1 MKVSSVFAAIYA
13 GFSAPLLLFGCSQ
26 LCSAFV
32 PSSGGANVCRRRHTQ
47 QRILTLRL
55 AKETKGVYVRP
66 SAAIERGS
74 GFFIPGLEGP
84 RVRLLFGLT
93 VLVLTTV
100 NHVLRDT
107 VTSSSF
113 TEILAVGYSILLLLQ
128 AAIEFGK
135 EDKGYVVSLDR
146 PDSFVF
152 DESTQDSILIQRW
165 ATDAIAPEWKEKVQW
180 SAASYLALTPAMTIM
195 LLDNEKVLYSLGP
208 TDETIDAD
216 PNAMTGC
223 RAALNTLSNAKSS
236 RVSLPATHPAVMAL
250 APQAC
255 QGRCVVL
262 ESVNDDLC
270 WMMASDQ
277 LIQAF
282 TNQDLRW
289 LGQLAR
295 YIKQK

>member
-1 MKVSSVFAAIYA
+1 MKVSAAGCFFFI
-13 GFSAPLLLFGCSQ
+13 LLFGFSE
-26 LCSAFV
+26 LCSAFG
-32 PSSGGANVCRRRHTQ
+32 PSSRVPYVGIHHHIRKQRRIQ
-47 QRILTLRL
+47 TLCL

-100 NHVLRDT
+100 NHVLGDT
-107 VTSSSF
+107 ASSFSF
-113 TEILAVGYSILLLLQ
+113 TEVLAVGYSILLLLQ

-146 PDSFVF
+146 PDSFVT
-152 DESTQDSILIQRW
+152 DETTRDSVFVQRW
-165 ATDAIAPEWKEKVQW
+165 ATDTIVPDWKEKVQW

-195 LLDNEKVLYSLGP
+195 LLDNDKVLYSLGP
-208 TDETIDAD
+208 NDDTIDAD
-216 PNAMTGC
+216 HNVVDGC
-223 RAALNTLSNAKSS
+223 RAALETLSNAKSS
-236 RVSLPATHPAVMAL
+236 RVSLPATHPAVITL
-250 APQAC
+250 APKVC

-262 ESVNDDLC
+262 QSVNDDLC
-270 WMMASDQ
+270 WMMTSDQ

-295 YIKQK
+295 YIKQ